1 MPSRTGPGHPRPL
14 SRRDFLAT
22 ASAAAGGLVLAG
34 CAKNPVTGKS
44 QLMLVDEGDER
55 AIDKEQSPHQFSED
69 FGVVQEP
76 GVNQYVQTVGRA
88 LGAKSHRPGVPYS
101 FRVVEAS
108 HVNAY
113 AFPGG
118 SIACTRGI
126 LLSLDDEAQLAA
138 LFGHEVGH
146 VSARHSAARMS
157 QSLLIQAAVAGTAVA
172 VAVKDKRYAP
182 IAGAVGALGSGLL
195 LAKYSRDD
203 ERQADALGLDYMVRC
218 GYNPDGMTGLMGM
231 LTSLHE
237 AEPSKLQLM
246 FATHPMGRE
255 RFENAQRAIRE
266 RYAACGGYPRNRERF
281 MDETAP
287 MRRYKPAV
295 EAIQKGDKALAD
307 GKPEA
312 AGPHYLAALKAVPD
326 DYEALVKM
334 SRCLLLQKQTKE
346 AKVYAERARA
356 VKPGEAQAL
365 AAMGLASFQ
374 MKDFA
379 SSHAAFE
386 AYQKL
391 LPGNP
396 GMYFLDGYSLD
407 QLGRRKEAAVL
418 YRRYLDTGAD
428 DEAAAVAQKRLAA
441 LQ

>member
-1 MPSRTGPGHPRPL
+1 MPSRTGPGQPRPL

-34 CAKNPVTGKS
+34 CARNPVTGKS

-69 FGVVQEP
+69 FGTVQEP
-76 GVNQYVQTVGRA
+76 RVNQYVQTVGRA
-88 LGAKSHRPGVPYS
+88 LGAKSHRPNVPYS

-113 AFPGG
+113 AFPAG

-203 ERQADALGLDYMVRC
+203 ERQADALGLEYMVRC

-237 AEPSKLQLM
+237 EEPSKLQLM

-255 RFENAQRAIRE
+255 RLENAQRAIRE
-266 RYAACGGYPRNRERF
+266 HYAACGGYPRNRERF

-287 MRRYKPAV
+287 MRRFKPVV

-312 AGPHYLAALKAVPD
+312 AAPHYQAALKAVPD

-346 AKVYAERARA
+346 AKVYAERAKA

-418 YRRYLDTGAD
+418 YQRYLDTGAA

>member
-1 MPSRTGPGHPRPL
+1 
-14 SRRDFLAT
+14 
-22 ASAAAGGLVLAG
+22 
-34 CAKNPVTGKS
+34 
-44 QLMLVDEGDER
+44 MLVDEGDER

>member
-1 MPSRTGPGHPRPL
+1 MANQDHPRPAGSL
-14 SRRDFLAT
+14 SRRDFVKMAAAT
-22 ASAAAGGLVLAG
+22 AGGLALAG
-34 CAKNPVTGKS
+34 CATNPVTGEK
-44 QLMLVDEGDER
+44 QLMLVGEGEER
-55 AIDKEQSPHQFSED
+55 AIDQKQSPHQFSED
-69 FGVVQEP
+69 FGATANP
-76 GVNQYVQTVGRA
+76 GVNQYVQGVGKA
-88 LGAKSHRPGVPYS
+88 LGAKSHRPNVPYS
-101 FRVVEAS
+101 FRVVDAS

-157 QSLLIQAAVAGTAVA
+157 QSLLIEAAVTGAAVA
-172 VAVKDKRYAP
+172 VAVKDERYAP
-182 IAGAVGALGSGLL
+182 LAGAVGALGSGLL

-203 ERQADALGLDYMVRC
+203 ERQADALGLEYMVRC
-218 GYNPDGMTGLMGM
+218 GYNPEGMTGLMRM
-231 LTSLHE
+231 LTGLHE
-237 AEPSKLQLM
+237 QEPSRLQLM

-255 RFENAQRAIRE
+255 RLDNAKRAIRE
-266 RYAACGGYPRNRERF
+266 RYADKGGNPVYRERF

-287 MRRYKPAV
+287 MRRFKPAV
-295 EAIQKGDKALAD
+295 EAIQKGDKAMAE

-312 AGPHYLAALKAVPD
+312 AAPNYAAALKAVPD

-334 SRCLLLQKQTKE
+334 SRCLLVQKQVKE
-346 AKVYAERARA
+346 ARAYADRAKA

-365 AAMGLASFQ
+365 AAMGLAAFQ
-374 MKDFA
+374 ASDFA
-379 SSHAAFE
+379 ASHAEFA

-407 QLGRRKEAAVL
+407 KLGRRQ
-418 YRRYLDTGAD
+418 
-428 DEAAAVAQKRLAA
+428 EAAALYQRYLETGATDRAAAIAQNRLAA